1 MTAVYYSHSKTRM
14 YIKGLVNPKRNIL
27 LNLTLK
33 LFQTWDSFLC
43 WTQKIFW
50 RMLVAKQLTV
60 ATYFYSMEK

>member
-27 LNLTLK
+27 LTLK

-43 WTQKIFW
+43 WTQKIFL
-50 RMLVAKQLTV
+50 RMLAAKQLTV
-60 ATYFYSMEK
+60 ATYFYRMEK